1 MLENKTITIGG
12 DDFVLEQLP
21 ATPGLKYAIQIGKIF
36 GTMIAGGFDIKDF
49 DEKKDIL
56 KQLNYPKM
64 ITGLLSQ
71 LDDESTPK
79 LIKSMIRDSLL
90 SPKWSNDWYERRFS
104 GELADLTQLLTHILQ
119 DNFGDVL
126 EIAKKKFREVPITRQ
141 KSSEESTAVNGSS
154 PSENAESTGSP
165 SGPSQ
170 PDT

>member
-1 MLENKTITIGG
+1 MLEQKTITVGG

-79 LIKSMIRDSLL
+79 LIKSMIRDSMK
-90 SPKWSNDWYERRFS
+90 SPKFSDTWYETRFA
-104 GELADLTQLLTHILQ
+104 GKFDDMMELVTEIIMI
-119 DNFGDVL
+119 NFGEAL
-126 EIAKKKFREVPITRQ
+126 EVAKKKFREVPITRQ